1 MRVRRELT
9 FAGGGGW
16 QKKTNA
22 GNGTGCEHGQQANS
36 SSHHSTPE
44 KGRII
49 NPSSVLTANADTHR
63 GGRGENVPATFEVF
77 LQANILGEEEFHVFM
92 VFKTFFIDPL
102 FSHFSNI
109 HKKLSAYGMAN
120 ALFLIINRYQC
131 Y

>member
-1 MRVRRELT
+1 LT
-9 FAGGGGW
+9 FAGCGGW

-63 GGRGENVPATFEVF
+63 GGRGENVPATFGVF
-77 LQANILGEEEFHVFM
+77 LQANILEEKEFHVFM

-102 FSHFSNI
+102 FCISNI
-109 HKKLSAYGMAN
+109 HKKLFCIWNGQYGI
-120 ALFLIINRYQC
+120 FDINRYQC